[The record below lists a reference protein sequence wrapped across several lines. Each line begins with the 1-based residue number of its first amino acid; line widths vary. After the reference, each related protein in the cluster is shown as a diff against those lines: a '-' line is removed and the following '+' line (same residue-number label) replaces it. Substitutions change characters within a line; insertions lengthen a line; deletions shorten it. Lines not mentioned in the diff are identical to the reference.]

1 MITLTE
7 RLEEQAAASDT
18 LTLPYAS
25 RIRSRLRVRLDS
37 GREAAL
43 RLQRGVV
50 LHAGDRL
57 AAEDGTVIEVR
68 AAVERVSTGHT
79 DDRLLLA
86 RASYHLGNR
95 HVPLQVTAAWVRYQH
110 DHVLDAMLERL
121 GLVVLQEMAP
131 FQPESGAYAGSG
143 HVHAH
148 AH

>member
-1 MITLTE
+1 MLTLTR
-7 RLEEQAAASDT
+7 RLESAAAADDSV
-18 LTLPYAS
+18 TLPYEA

-43 RLQRGVV
+43 QLERGLV
-50 LHAGDRL
+50 LRHGDRL
-57 AAEDGTVIEVR
+57 GASCGTVVAVR

-79 DDRLLLA
+79 SDRLLLA
-86 RASYHLGNR
+86 RACYHLGNR

-110 DHVLDAMLERL
+110 DHVLDAMLDRL

-131 FQPESGAYAGSG
+131 FQPEAGAYAGPG
-143 HVHAH
+143 VAH

>member
-1 MITLTE
+1 MLTLTE
-7 RLEEQAAASDT
+7 RLANTAPASDT

-43 RLQRGVV
+43 QLERGLV
-50 LHAGDRL
+50 LYSGDRL
-57 AAEDGTVIEVR
+57 AGPDGTVIEVR
-68 AAVERVSTGHT
+68 AAVERVSTAHT

-86 RASYHLGNR
+86 RACYHLGNR

-121 GLVVLQEMAP
+121 GLVVLGEMAP
-131 FQPESGAYAGSG
+131 FQPEPGAYAGPG
-143 HVHAH
+143 HSH
-148 AH
+148 

>member
-1 MITLTE
+1 MLTLTE
-7 RLEEQAAASDT
+7 KLDRPTAASDT
-18 LTLPYAS
+18 LTLPYEN

-37 GREAAL
+37 GREATL
-43 RLQRGVV
+43 KLPRGLM
-50 LHAGDRL
+50 LHSGDRL
-57 AAEDGTVIEVR
+57 VAVDGTVIEVR

-86 RASYHLGNR
+86 RACYHLGNR

-110 DHVLDAMLERL
+110 DHVLDAMLEGL
-121 GLVVLQEMAP
+121 GLVVIEEQAP
-131 FQPESGAYAGSG
+131 FQPEAGAYAAGG

>member
-1 MITLTE
+1 MLILTH
-7 RLEEQAAASDT
+7 RLETAAAADDRV
-18 LTLPYAS
+18 TLPYEA

-43 RLQRGVV
+43 QLERGLV
-50 LHAGDRL
+50 LRHGDRL
-57 AAEDGTVIEVR
+57 GASCGTVVAVR

-79 DDRLLLA
+79 SDRLLLA
-86 RASYHLGNR
+86 RACYHLGNR

-110 DHVLDAMLERL
+110 DHVLDAMLDRL

-131 FQPESGAYAGSG
+131 FQPEAGAYAGPG
-143 HVHAH
+143 VAH